1 MNYQV
6 IIETIEKVIHNSN
19 FTVEKR
25 ERYDKSLNKIRSRTK
40 DSNIYLGVVGE
51 FSSGKSTLINALI
64 GADFFVTNAVQGTT
78 TVVTK
83 LAYSN
88 NINLVLKYK
97 NGQILSYK
105 KDKSKLMELYLPMT
119 YSGMSSIDK
128 FIMKF
133 KGVFGFNRYDEYF
146 PEVFDVVTT
155 SNEISVELD
164 EVVVYYPSQILK
176 DGLVIVDTPGTDS
189 LVPEHNVITQRA
201 IREIC
206 DLALV
211 VVPAIT
217 PLSMTLV
224 DFLDENLRDNID
236 KCCFVITKTEL
247 LKRAIE
253 RTHLINGVTKRI
265 EQLLGVNNPVV
276 ISAPTLVSLE
286 YRNIIE
292 KVGVLKHLSND
303 EKKCLSDDFLSNVSQ
318 MKEDIQK
325 NKENTIN
332 AKIRQ
337 LVKVLGIDLSSELT
351 NMMKQL
357 EDELMQTQL
366 LRAKPLVEFMNDFY
380 KLNEIYSLSYIEAK
394 ISNTV
399 SRECG
404 DFKKYVNRKIN
415 NAESKDEAQDTMNND
430 ATRKYGTGCFDNCY
444 EVFSNIL
451 DETKESFET
460 NFKEFKEQFTN
471 SYGIESVD
479 FIYEMN
485 NNPSWKRKFNFSYD
499 KTNLTTFA
507 VLRFFK
513 SLESV
518 KQQMI
523 DDVNPKIDRAFKK
536 IESYYLKKAK
546 CAYFELSKQM
556 EKIKKIFIKKY
567 QKVINKR
574 IVESDKKE
582 KILYAKIDHLTKQM
596 NDLKTIDAI

>member
-105 KDKSKLMELYLPMT
+105 KDKSKLMELYLPMS

-380 KLNEIYSLSYIEAK
+380 KLNEIYSLSYIESK

-582 KILYAKIDHLTKQM
+582 KILHAKIAHLTKQM

>member
-64 GADFFVTNAVQGTT
+64 GADFFVTNVVQGTT

-88 NINLVLKYK
+88 NVNLVLKYK

-133 KGVFGFNRYDEYF
+133 KGVFGLNRYDEYF

-189 LVPEHNVITQRA
+189 LVPEHNAITQRA

-265 EQLLGVNNPVV
+265 EQLLSVNNPVV

-303 EKKCLSDDFLSNVSQ
+303 DKKCLSDDFLSNVSQ

-444 EVFSNIL
+444 EVFSDIL

-523 DDVNPKIDRAFKK
+523 DDVNPEIDRAFKK

-567 QKVINKR
+567 QKVIYKR

-582 KILYAKIDHLTKQM
+582 KMLHAKIDHLTKQM
-596 NDLKTIDAI
+596 NDLKTIDAM

>member
-25 ERYDKSLNKIRSRTK
+25 ERYDKSLNKIRSRIK

-105 KDKSKLMELYLPMT
+105 KDKSKLMELYLSMA

-176 DGLVIVDTPGTDS
+176 EGLVIVDTPGTDS

-337 LVKVLGIDLSSELT
+337 FVKVLGIDLSSELT

-366 LRAKPLVEFMNDFY
+366 LRAKPLEEFMNDFY

-415 NAESKDEAQDTMNND
+415 NAESKDEAQNTMNND

-523 DDVNPKIDRAFKK
+523 DDVNPKINRAFKK

-582 KILYAKIDHLTKQM
+582 KILHAKIDHLTKQM

>member
-88 NINLVLKYK
+88 NVNLVLKYK

-133 KGVFGFNRYDEYF
+133 KGVFGLNRYDEYF

-189 LVPEHNVITQRA
+189 LVPEHNAITQRA

-265 EQLLGVNNPVV
+265 EQLLSVNNPVV

-303 EKKCLSDDFLSNVSQ
+303 DKKCLSDDFLSNVSQ

-366 LRAKPLVEFMNDFY
+366 LRAKSLVEFMNDFY

-444 EVFSNIL
+444 EVFSDIL

-523 DDVNPKIDRAFKK
+523 DDVNPEIDRAFKK

-567 QKVINKR
+567 QKVIYKR

-582 KILYAKIDHLTKQM
+582 KMLHAKIDHLTKQM
-596 NDLKTIDAI
+596 NDLKTIDAM

>member
-105 KDKSKLMELYLPMT
+105 KDKSKLMELYLPMS
-119 YSGMSSIDK
+119 YFGMSSIDK

-499 KTNLTTFA
+499 KTNLT
-507 VLRFFK
+507 
-513 SLESV
+513 
-518 KQQMI
+518 
-523 DDVNPKIDRAFKK
+523 
-536 IESYYLKKAK
+536 
-546 CAYFELSKQM
+546 
-556 EKIKKIFIKKY
+556 
-567 QKVINKR
+567 
-574 IVESDKKE
+574 
-582 KILYAKIDHLTKQM
+582 
-596 NDLKTIDAI
+596 

>member
-1 MNYQV
+1 
-6 IIETIEKVIHNSN
+6 
-19 FTVEKR
+19 
-25 ERYDKSLNKIRSRTK
+25 
-40 DSNIYLGVVGE
+40 
-51 FSSGKSTLINALI
+51 
-64 GADFFVTNAVQGTT
+64 
-78 TVVTK
+78 
-83 LAYSN
+83 
-88 NINLVLKYK
+88 
-97 NGQILSYK
+97 
-105 KDKSKLMELYLPMT
+105 MT

-133 KGVFGFNRYDEYF
+133 KGVFGLNRYDEYF

-189 LVPEHNVITQRA
+189 LVPEHNAITQRA

-265 EQLLGVNNPVV
+265 EQLLSVNNPVV

-303 EKKCLSDDFLSNVSQ
+303 DKKCLSDDFLSNVSQ

-444 EVFSNIL
+444 EVFSDIL

-523 DDVNPKIDRAFKK
+523 DDVNPEIDRAFKK

-567 QKVINKR
+567 QKVIYKR

-582 KILYAKIDHLTKQM
+582 KMLHAKIDHLTKQM
-596 NDLKTIDAI
+596 NDLKTIDAM

>member
-133 KGVFGFNRYDEYF
+133 KGVFGLNRYDEYF

-189 LVPEHNVITQRA
+189 LVPEHNAITQRA

-265 EQLLGVNNPVV
+265 EQLLSVNNPVV

-303 EKKCLSDDFLSNVSQ
+303 DKKCLSDDFLSNVSQ

-444 EVFSNIL
+444 EVFSDIL

-523 DDVNPKIDRAFKK
+523 DDVNPEIDRAFKK

-567 QKVINKR
+567 QKVIYKR

-582 KILYAKIDHLTKQM
+582 KMLHAKIDHLTKQM
-596 NDLKTIDAI
+596 NDLKTIDAM